1 MKITPAARNPRFR
14 FLPLGLLLL
23 SVPLMAAQPA
33 PKSARKQVYQQAVAL
48 ASADLSRIGQ
58 VHNWPTFTSKLNV
71 FIPGEVD
78 GLARCARPLTYAL
91 PAGNTAQ
98 LARLR
103 YDIRCGDPQ
112 GWELAV
118 TVKPDVW
125 LPVLVAK
132 KGLTREHVLTAS
144 DVVMKKRN
152 VVTLRDGFMTQP
164 DEAIGLMLKKRVREF
179 QAITPAH
186 LTQPLLISRGQQV
199 LMLAE
204 QDGVQAKMLGEA
216 MKNGRKGEI
225 IKVRNV
231 QSRRTVSAQVADR
244 GVVRMLMAP
253 GTP

>member
-1 MKITPAARNPRFR
+1 MMAPIRNFPFR

-23 SVPLMAAQPA
+23 SAYAVAQPS
-33 PKSARKQVYQQAVAL
+33 PQSARKQVYQQAVAL
-48 ASADLSRIGQ
+48 ASADLERVGKAHGWS
-58 VHNWPTFTSKLNV
+58 TFTSKLNV
-71 FIPGEVD
+71 FIPGEVSD
-78 GLARCARPLTYAL
+78 FPRCTRPLTSAV
-91 PAGNTAQ
+91 PAGHNAQ

-103 YDIRCGDPQ
+103 YDIRCEDAE
-112 GWELAV
+112 GWALLV

-132 KGLTREHVLTAS
+132 RGLTREHVLTAS

-152 VVTLRDGFMTQP
+152 VVALRDGFITQP
-164 DEAIGLMLKKRVREF
+164 DDAIGLTLKKRVREL
-179 QAITPAH
+179 QPIAPAH
-186 LTQPLLISRGQQV
+186 LAQPQLIARGQQV

-204 QDGVQAKMLGEA
+204 QAGVQAKMVGEA
-216 MKNGRKGEI
+216 LKNGRKGDV

-231 QSRRTVSAQVADR
+231 QSQRVVSAQVADR